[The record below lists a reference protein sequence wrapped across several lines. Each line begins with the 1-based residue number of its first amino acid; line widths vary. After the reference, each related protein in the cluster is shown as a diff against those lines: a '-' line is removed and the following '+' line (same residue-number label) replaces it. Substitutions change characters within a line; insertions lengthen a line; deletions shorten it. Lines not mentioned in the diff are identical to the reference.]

1 MNRALRWAEEYAP
14 AVLLLIAVVILWQVV
29 VIIFKIPSYL
39 VPLPTA
45 VASSLVANWNLL
57 IGNMWV
63 TVEEILL
70 GFAGGVAIG
79 FALALLVVSSR
90 VVGRMLSPLITV
102 AQVVPKVAIAP
113 IFLIW
118 FGYGILSKIMI
129 TIAICFFPV
138 ILNSIKG
145 FTTVDQ
151 DLLDLLKSLSASKT
165 QVFLKAQLPNSIPY
179 FMASLKISM
188 TFAIIGAVVGEW
200 IGASHGIGY
209 VMLVASSD
217 FQNPL
222 LYAAIIVI
230 SVVGII
236 LVGAVE
242 VIESVLTKWKSSEVA
257 VSV

>member
-1 MNRALRWAEEYAP
+1 MNRALRWFEEYTP
-14 AVLLLIAVVILWQVV
+14 AVLLLIGVVGLWQGV
-29 VIIFKIPSYL
+29 VIIFKIPTFL

-45 VASSLVANWNLL
+45 VGAALVHNWSLLVGNLL
-57 IGNMWV
+57 V
-63 TVEEILL
+63 TIEEILI
-70 GFAGGVAIG
+70 GFAGGVGIG
-79 FALALLVVSSR
+79 FSLALLVVSSR
-90 VVGRMLSPLITV
+90 IVGRMLSPLITV
-102 AQVVPKVAIAP
+102 AQVIPKVAIAP

-118 FGYGILSKIMI
+118 FGYGIESKIMI

-165 QVFLKAQLPNSIPY
+165 QVFLKAQLPNSLPY

-200 IGASHGIGY
+200 IGASRGIGY

-230 SVVGII
+230 SAVGII

-242 VIESVLTKWKSSEVA
+242 AIEAVLTKWKSSEVV

>member
-1 MNRALRWAEEYAP
+1 MNRVVRMLLD
-14 AVLLLIAVVILWQVV
+14 AVPPIVLIAILVVLWQTVVIV
-29 VIIFKIPSYL
+29 FKIPTYL

-45 VASSLVANWNLL
+45 VGQSLLTNWNMLLQNMYVTVQEIL
-57 IGNMWV
+57 IGFV
-63 TVEEILL
+63 V
-70 GFAGGVAIG
+70 GVAIG

-90 VVGRMLSPLITV
+90 LIGRMLSPLITV
-102 AQVVPKVAIAP
+102 AQVIPKVALAP

-118 FGYGILSKIMI
+118 FGYGMLSKIVI
-129 TIAICFFPV
+129 TVVICFFPV
-138 ILNSIKG
+138 VLNSIKG

-151 DLLDLLKSLSASKT
+151 DLLDLLKSLAASKS
-165 QVFLKAQLPNSIPY
+165 QVFIKAQLPNSLPY
-179 FMASLKISM
+179 FMAALKISM

-236 LVGAVE
+236 LVGVVDIA
-242 VIESVLTKWKSSEVA
+242 ESLLMKWKSSEV
-257 VSV
+257 SVVV